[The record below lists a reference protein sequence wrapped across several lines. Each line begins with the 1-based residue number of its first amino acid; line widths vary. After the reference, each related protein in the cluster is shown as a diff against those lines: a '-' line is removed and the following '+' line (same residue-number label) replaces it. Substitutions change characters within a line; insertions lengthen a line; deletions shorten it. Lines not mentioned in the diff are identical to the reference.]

1 MTARQKAQVKITMM
15 SRSTT
20 SSVTGRASS
29 MRRMRRRTAAV
40 ANSRLF
46 CGTNGC
52 PSFLEFDPETGKA
65 TCKICGF
72 VRRLD

>member
-1 MTARQKAQVKITMM
+1 MM

-20 SSVTGRASS
+20 ASVTGRASA
-29 MRRMRRRTAAV
+29 MRRMRRRSSNTI
-40 ANSRLF
+40 NSRIF

-52 PSFLEFDPETGKA
+52 ASFLEFDPATGKA
-65 TCKICGF
+65 TCNICGF